1 MELHIPDEL
10 MQKQIALSIVT
21 IATAEIEK
29 RMKLLTKTL
38 ELPPYG
44 NKETINDDAVIKY
57 GDLPHDLDFEK
68 NKNRYNEYMDS
79 LILNREISTQME
91 QIVSHQK
98 SFIQEISFESKFS
111 NSEVNNATIT
121 I

>member
-29 RMKLLTKTL
+29 RMKLLTKTF

-44 NKETINDDAVIKY
+44 NKETIKQVLGIGDKKTQQVDFYGIKNT
-57 GDLPHDLDFEK
+57 GLESA
-68 NKNRYNEYMDS
+68 RYSD
-79 LILNREISTQME
+79 
-91 QIVSHQK
+91 
-98 SFIQEISFESKFS
+98 
-111 NSEVNNATIT
+111 
-121 I
+121 

>member
-21 IATAEIEK
+21 IATEIEK

-44 NKETINDDAVIKY
+44 NKETIKQVLGI
-57 GDLPHDLDFEK
+57 GDK
-68 NKNRYNEYMDS
+68 N
-79 LILNREISTQME
+79 ST
-91 QIVSHQK
+91 SG
-98 SFIQEISFESKFS
+98 FLWD
-111 NSEVNNATIT
+111 
-121 I
+121 

>member
-44 NKETINDDAVIKY
+44 NKETIKQVLGI
-57 GDLPHDLDFEK
+57 GDKKLNKWISMGLKIQVWSPQDIRIERESLQHFLADNFE
-68 NKNRYNEYMDS
+68 
-79 LILNREISTQME
+79 
-91 QIVSHQK
+91 V
-98 SFIQEISFESKFS
+98 
-111 NSEVNNATIT
+111 
-121 I
+121 

>member
-29 RMKLLTKTL
+29 RMKLLTKTF

-44 NKETINDDAVIKY
+44 NKE
-57 GDLPHDLDFEK
+57 
-68 NKNRYNEYMDS
+68 
-79 LILNREISTQME
+79 IL
-91 QIVSHQK
+91 QIL
-98 SFIQEISFESKFS
+98 
-111 NSEVNNATIT
+111 
-121 I
+121 